1 MSLLSSLADL
11 LHPLSYDDIW
21 DKVYNS
27 IDEGTEEDYDDSDIH
42 KNYIYYFKTHSF
54 YIE

>member
-1 MSLLSSLADL
+1 MINL